1 MFSIQWCLSLY
12 RTVALRRWVFDP
24 EHGIDVKKHMK
35 VPWIFFRIVGNMVK
49 KQSYAQ
55 GVGRHT
61 EEEVMQV
68 MDEDLQALS
77 KFLGIILYTFF
88 GGGGWYKCSFLVIIK
103 SVFRL

>member
-1 MFSIQWCLSLY
+1 
-12 RTVALRRWVFDP
+12 
-24 EHGIDVKKHMK
+24 MK

-88 GGGGWYKCSFLVIIK
+88 GGGGGINVPFSLLSNQCLGY
-103 SVFRL
+103 R